1 MDGLVAVLRRG
12 RRRAAVHQQATAQG
26 KGRQENMVAQN
37 QEDQQSE
44 AQTLLEAEKQQKAD
58 ELASVRTA
66 ERIASQDDD
75 VAQRVRQG
83 ESVTDAVAQSMGKFG
98 HDSLDE
104 QVLIRVAKRAQMLE
118 SGSDPYPVHLDVT
131 TTIQD
136 IRKKYD
142 GKLAKGEE
150 TEDEVGVAGR
160 VMFLRNTGGLCFA
173 QLQAGDG
180 TRLQAMVSKRE
191 VGKDS
196 LDRFKKFVD
205 LGDHLYV
212 HGTVISSRTGEL
224 SVFATDWAIAT
235 KSLRPLPA
243 LHDDMSD
250 EERVR
255 RPYLSLVV
263 NDKTRQMLR
272 RRAAITQS
280 LRANFARRG
289 YLEAETPMLQTI
301 RGGAT
306 ARPFITHMNAFNI
319 DLFLRI
325 APELF
330 LKRLLVGGVDK
341 VFEINRNFRNEGA
354 DATHAPEF
362 TMLEAYHAYG
372 TYDTMVEL
380 TRDLVVQAA
389 KDVFGGTVVTLEDG
403 EEFDIG
409 QGWQSLSMYESLS
422 QALGEEITAET
433 PLAHLEELADR
444 LHLDKEIAP
453 NRGKYVERLWEHF
466 YAEDPHKLW
475 QPTFVRDFPVETTPL
490 TKMSRTT
497 PGAVEKWDLYVRGFE
512 LATADSELNDPVT
525 ERKRLVEQAKQALAG
540 DVEAMAIDEDFLT
553 ALEVGMPP
561 AGGMGMGIDRLL
573 IALTGATVRDT
584 ITFPLVRPV
593 NS

>member
-1 MDGLVAVLRRG
+1 MVAEKNE
-12 RRRAAVHQQATAQG
+12 AQQSQQAQ
-26 KGRQENMVAQN
+26 QP
-37 QEDQQSE
+37 QSE
-44 AQTLLEAEKQQKAD
+44 AQSLLAAEKEQKAE
-58 ELASVRTA
+58 ELASVQTA
-66 ERIASQDDD
+66 EKMASQDDD
-75 VAQRVRQG
+75 VAQRITQG
-83 ESVTDAVAQSMGKFG
+83 ESVTDAVAQSMEKFG
-98 HDSLDE
+98 HDSMDE
-104 QVLIRVAKRAQMLE
+104 QVLIRVAKRAEMLQ
-118 SGSDPYPVHLDVT
+118 SGGDPYPVHLDVT
-131 TTIQD
+131 TTIQE

-142 GKLAKGEE
+142 GKLATGEE
-150 TEDEVGVAGR
+150 TDDEVGVAGR

-180 TRLQAMVSKRE
+180 TRLQAMISKRE
-191 VGKDS
+191 VGKES

-205 LGDHLYV
+205 IGDHLYV
-212 HGTVISSRTGEL
+212 RGNVISSHTDEL

-243 LHDDMSD
+243 LHDDMSE

-255 RPYLSLVV
+255 RPYLALVV

-272 RRAAITQS
+272 RRAAVTQS
-280 LRANFARRG
+280 LRSNFARRG

-306 ARPFITHMNAFNI
+306 ARPFITHMNAYNI

-372 TYDTMVEL
+372 TYDTMVDL
-380 TRDLVVQAA
+380 TRDLVTTAA
-389 KDVFGGTVVTLEDG
+389 KDVFGSTVVTLEDG
-403 EEFDIG
+403 EEYDIG
-409 QGWQSLSMYESLS
+409 EGWKSLSMYESLS
-422 QALGEEITAET
+422 EALGEEITVDTLLE
-433 PLAHLEELADR
+433 HLRELADK
-444 LHLDKEIAP
+444 LHLEKDIAP

-466 YAEDPHKLW
+466 YADDPHKLW

-497 PGAVEKWDLYVRGFE
+497 KGAVEKWDLYVRGFE

-561 AGGMGMGIDRLL
+561 TGGMGMGIDRLL

-584 ITFPLVRPV
+584 ITFPLVRPL
-593 NS
+593 NH

>member
-1 MDGLVAVLRRG
+1 
-12 RRRAAVHQQATAQG
+12 
-26 KGRQENMVAQN
+26 MVAGNEEGQG
-37 QEDQQSE
+37 SE
-44 AQTLLEAEKQQKAD
+44 AQSLLEAEKEQKAE
-58 ELASVRTA
+58 ELASVKAAERMSDQDDDIA
-66 ERIASQDDD
+66 ERIDAGQ
-75 VAQRVRQG
+75 
-83 ESVTDAVAQSMGKFG
+83 SVTDAVAGSMEKFG
-98 HDSLDE
+98 HDSMDE
-104 QVLIRVAKRAQMLE
+104 QVLIRVAKREEMLRT
-118 SGSDPYPVHLDVT
+118 GGDPYPVHLDVT
-131 TTIQD
+131 TTIGA

-142 GKLAKGEE
+142 GKLEKGQE
-150 TEDEVGVAGR
+150 TDDEVGVAGR

-191 VGKDS
+191 VGKES
-196 LDRFKKFVD
+196 LDRFKKLVD

-212 HGTVISSRTGEL
+212 RGTVISSRTGEL

-235 KSLRPLPA
+235 KSLRPLPT
-243 LHDDMSD
+243 LHNEMN
-250 EERVR
+250 EEDRTR
-255 RPYLSLVV
+255 RPYLALVV

-272 RRAAITQS
+272 RRAAVTSS
-280 LRANFARRG
+280 LRANFAGRG

-306 ARPFITHMNAFNI
+306 ARPFITHMNAYNI

-330 LKRLLVGGVDK
+330 LKRLLVGGVEK

-354 DATHAPEF
+354 DATHSPEF
-362 TMLEAYHAYG
+362 TMLEAYQAYG

-380 TRDLVVQAA
+380 TRDLVTRAA

-403 EEFDIG
+403 EEYDIG
-409 QGWQSLSMYESLS
+409 QGWKSLSMYESLS
-422 QALGEEITAET
+422 QSLGEEITAET

-444 LHLDKEIAP
+444 LHLEKDIAP

-490 TKMSRTT
+490 TKMSRQT

-561 AGGMGMGIDRLL
+561 TGGMGMGIDRLL

-584 ITFPLVRPV
+584 ITFPLVRPL
-593 NS
+593 NH

>member
-1 MDGLVAVLRRG
+1 MVAEKNE
-12 RRRAAVHQQATAQG
+12 AQQSQQAQ
-26 KGRQENMVAQN
+26 QP
-37 QEDQQSE
+37 QSE
-44 AQTLLEAEKQQKAD
+44 AQSLLAAEKEQKAE
-58 ELASVRTA
+58 ELASVQTA
-66 ERIASQDDD
+66 EKMASQDDD
-75 VAQRVRQG
+75 VAQRIAQG
-83 ESVTDAVAQSMGKFG
+83 ESVTDAVAQSMEKFG
-98 HDSLDE
+98 HDSMDE
-104 QVLIRVAKRAQMLE
+104 QVLIRVAKRAEMLQ
-118 SGSDPYPVHLDVT
+118 SGGDPYPVHLDVT
-131 TTIQD
+131 TTIQE

-142 GKLAKGEE
+142 GKLATGEE
-150 TEDEVGVAGR
+150 TDDEVGVAGR

-180 TRLQAMVSKRE
+180 TRLQAMISKRE
-191 VGKDS
+191 VGKES

-205 LGDHLYV
+205 IGDHLYV
-212 HGTVISSRTGEL
+212 RGNVISSHTGEL

-243 LHDDMSD
+243 LHDDMSE

-255 RPYLSLVV
+255 RPYLALVV

-272 RRAAITQS
+272 RRAAVTQS
-280 LRANFARRG
+280 LRSNFARRG

-306 ARPFITHMNAFNI
+306 ARPFITHMNAYNI

-372 TYDTMVEL
+372 TYDTMVDL
-380 TRDLVVQAA
+380 TRDLVTTAA
-389 KDVFGGTVVTLEDG
+389 KDVFGSTVVTLEDG
-403 EEFDIG
+403 EEYDIG
-409 QGWQSLSMYESLS
+409 EGWKSLSMYESLS
-422 QALGEEITAET
+422 EALGEEITADT
-433 PLAHLEELADR
+433 PLEHLRELADK
-444 LHLDKEIAP
+444 LHLEKDIAP

-466 YAEDPHKLW
+466 YADDPHKLW

-497 PGAVEKWDLYVRGFE
+497 KGAVEKWDLYVRGFE
-512 LATADSELNDPVT
+512 LATADSELNDPVI

-561 AGGMGMGIDRLL
+561 TGGMGMGIDRLL

-584 ITFPLVRPV
+584 ITFPLVRPL
-593 NS
+593 NH

>member
-1 MDGLVAVLRRG
+1 MVAEKNE
-12 RRRAAVHQQATAQG
+12 AQQSQQAQ
-26 KGRQENMVAQN
+26 QP
-37 QEDQQSE
+37 QSE
-44 AQTLLEAEKQQKAD
+44 AQSLLAAEKEQKAE
-58 ELASVRTA
+58 ELASVQTA
-66 ERIASQDDD
+66 EKMASQDDD
-75 VAQRVRQG
+75 VAQRIAQG
-83 ESVTDAVAQSMGKFG
+83 ESVTDAVAQSMEKFG
-98 HDSLDE
+98 HDSMDE
-104 QVLIRVAKRAQMLE
+104 QVLIRVAKRAEMLQ
-118 SGSDPYPVHLDVT
+118 SGGDPYPVHLDVT
-131 TTIQD
+131 TTIQE

-142 GKLAKGEE
+142 GKLATGEE
-150 TEDEVGVAGR
+150 TDDEVGVAGR

-180 TRLQAMVSKRE
+180 TRLQAMISKRE
-191 VGKDS
+191 VGKES

-205 LGDHLYV
+205 IGDHLYV
-212 HGTVISSRTGEL
+212 RGNVISSHTGEL

-243 LHDDMSD
+243 LHDDMSE

-255 RPYLSLVV
+255 RPYLALVV

-272 RRAAITQS
+272 RRAAVTQS
-280 LRANFARRG
+280 LRSNFARRG

-306 ARPFITHMNAFNI
+306 ARPFITHMNAYNI

-372 TYDTMVEL
+372 TYDTMVDL
-380 TRDLVVQAA
+380 TRDLVTTAA
-389 KDVFGGTVVTLEDG
+389 KDVFGSTVVTLEDG
-403 EEFDIG
+403 EEYDIG
-409 QGWQSLSMYESLS
+409 EGWKSLSMYESLS
-422 QALGEEITAET
+422 EALGEEITADT
-433 PLAHLEELADR
+433 PLEHLRELADK
-444 LHLDKEIAP
+444 LHLEKDIAP

-497 PGAVEKWDLYVRGFE
+497 KGAVEKWDLYVRGFE
-512 LATADSELNDPVT
+512 LATADSELNDPVI

-561 AGGMGMGIDRLL
+561 TGGMGMGIDRLL

-584 ITFPLVRPV
+584 ITFPLVRPL
-593 NS
+593 NH

>member
-1 MDGLVAVLRRG
+1 MYPAGHKIAGMTDANQNSNSSQETAGASVAKPG
-12 RRRAAVHQQATAQG
+12 QP
-26 KGRQENMVAQN
+26 
-37 QEDQQSE
+37 QSE
-44 AQTLLEAEKQQKAD
+44 AQALLKAEAEQKAD
-58 ELASVRTA
+58 ELASVKAA
-66 ERIASQDDD
+66 ERMSDQDDD
-75 VAQRVRQG
+75 IAKRIDQG
-83 ESVTDAVAQSMGKFG
+83 ESAADAVAESMKKFG
-98 HDSLDE
+98 HDSMDE
-104 QVLIRVAKRAQMLE
+104 QVLMRVAKRADMLRT
-118 SGSDPYPVHLDVT
+118 GGDPYPVHLDVT
-131 TTIQD
+131 TTIQE

-160 VMFLRNTGGLCFA
+160 VMFVRNTGGLCFA

-191 VGKDS
+191 VGKES
-196 LDRFKKFVD
+196 LDRFKKYVD

-212 HGTVISSRTGEL
+212 RGNVISSHTGEL

-243 LHDDMSD
+243 LHDEMND

-263 NDKTRQMLR
+263 NDKTRRMLR
-272 RRAAITQS
+272 ERADMVRS
-280 LRANFARRG
+280 LRDSFASRG

-362 TMLEAYHAYG
+362 TMLEAYQAYG
-372 TYDTMVEL
+372 TYDTMVDL
-380 TRDLVVQAA
+380 TRDLVTKAA
-389 KDVFGGTVVTLEDG
+389 KDVFGSTVVTLEDG
-403 EEFDIG
+403 EEYDIG
-409 QGWQSLSMYESLS
+409 EGWKSLSMYESLS
-422 QALGEEITAET
+422 EALGEEITAET
-433 PLAHLEELADR
+433 PIEHLEELSDK
-444 LHLDKEIAP
+444 LKLDKDIAP

-512 LATADSELNDPVT
+512 LATADSELNDPVA

-573 IALTGATVRDT
+573 IALTGATIRDT
-584 ITFPLVRPV
+584 ITFPLVRPM
-593 NS
+593 NH

>member
-1 MDGLVAVLRRG
+1 MVAEKNE
-12 RRRAAVHQQATAQG
+12 AQQSQQAQQAQ
-26 KGRQENMVAQN
+26 QP
-37 QEDQQSE
+37 QSE
-44 AQTLLEAEKQQKAD
+44 AQSLLAAEKEQKAE
-58 ELASVRTA
+58 ELASVQTA
-66 ERIASQDDD
+66 EKMASQDDD
-75 VAQRVRQG
+75 VAQRIAQG
-83 ESVTDAVAQSMGKFG
+83 ESVTDAVAQSMEKFG
-98 HDSLDE
+98 HDSMDE
-104 QVLIRVAKRAQMLE
+104 QVLIRVAKRAEMLQ
-118 SGSDPYPVHLDVT
+118 SGGDPYPVHLDVT
-131 TTIQD
+131 TTIQE

-142 GKLAKGEE
+142 GKLATGEE
-150 TEDEVGVAGR
+150 TDDEVGVAGR

-180 TRLQAMVSKRE
+180 TRLQAMISKRE
-191 VGKDS
+191 VGKES

-205 LGDHLYV
+205 IGDHLYV
-212 HGTVISSRTGEL
+212 RGNVISSHTGEL

-243 LHDDMSD
+243 LHDDMSE

-255 RPYLSLVV
+255 RPYLALVV

-272 RRAAITQS
+272 RRAAVTQS
-280 LRANFARRG
+280 LRSNFARRG

-306 ARPFITHMNAFNI
+306 ARPFITHMNAYNI

-372 TYDTMVEL
+372 TYDTMVDL
-380 TRDLVVQAA
+380 TRDLVTTAA
-389 KDVFGGTVVTLEDG
+389 KDVFGSTVVTLEDG
-403 EEFDIG
+403 EEYDIG
-409 QGWQSLSMYESLS
+409 EGWKSLSMYESLS
-422 QALGEEITAET
+422 EALGEEITADT
-433 PLAHLEELADR
+433 PLEHLRELADK
-444 LHLDKEIAP
+444 LHLEKDIAP

-466 YAEDPHKLW
+466 YADDPHKLW

-497 PGAVEKWDLYVRGFE
+497 KGAVEKWDLYVRGFE
-512 LATADSELNDPVT
+512 LATADSELNDPVI

-561 AGGMGMGIDRLL
+561 TGGMGMGIDRLL

-584 ITFPLVRPV
+584 ITFPLVRPL
-593 NS
+593 NH

>member
-1 MDGLVAVLRRG
+1 
-12 RRRAAVHQQATAQG
+12 
-26 KGRQENMVAQN
+26 MVAEN
-37 QEDQQSE
+37 QKGQKQAQPQQSE
-44 AQTLLEAEKQQKAD
+44 AQSLLAAEKEQKAE
-58 ELASVRTA
+58 ELASVKAA
-66 ERIASQDDD
+66 ERMASQDDD
-75 VAQRVRQG
+75 VTARINSGATVP
-83 ESVTDAVAQSMGKFG
+83 DAVAQSMKKFG
-98 HDSLDE
+98 HDSMDE
-104 QVLIRVAKRAQMLE
+104 QVLIRVAKRAEMLKT
-118 SGSDPYPVHLDVT
+118 GGDPYPVHLDVT
-131 TTIQD
+131 ATIQQV
-136 IRKKYD
+136 RAKYD
-142 GKLAKGEE
+142 GKLKKGQE
-150 TEDEVGVAGR
+150 TDDEVGIAGR

-180 TRLQAMVSKRE
+180 TRLQAMISKRE

-196 LDRFKKFVD
+196 LGRFKKLVD
-205 LGDHLYV
+205 IGDQLYV
-212 HGTVISSRTGEL
+212 RGNVISSHTGEL

-243 LHDDMSD
+243 LHDRMSE

-255 RPYLSLVV
+255 RPYLALVV
-263 NDKTRQMLR
+263 DDKTRRMLHA
-272 RRAAITQS
+272 RAAVMQS
-280 LRANFARRG
+280 LRANFDRRG

-306 ARPFITHMNAFNI
+306 ARPFITHMNAYNI
-319 DLFLRI
+319 DLYLRI

-341 VFEINRNFRNEGA
+341 VFEMNRDFRNEGA

-380 TRDLVVQAA
+380 TKDLIIQAA
-389 KDVFGGTVVTLEDG
+389 KDVFGSTVVTLEDG
-403 EEFDIG
+403 EKYDIG
-409 QGWQSLSMYESLS
+409 KGWTSLNMYESLS
-422 QALGEEITAET
+422 QALGEEITAKT
-433 PLAHLEELADR
+433 PLTHLQELADK
-444 LHLDKEIAP
+444 LDLEKDIAP

-466 YAEDPHKLW
+466 YAQDPHKLW

-525 ERKRLVEQAKQALAG
+525 ERKRLVRQAKQALAG

-584 ITFPLVRPV
+584 ITFPLVRPM
-593 NS
+593 NH